1 VTRLLIR
8 GRLLSFLTEPEGLD
22 DRASY
27 RFAED
32 GGLLVEDGRIV
43 AMGDFAAVSAQAG
56 PGVETVDHR
65 PHLVLPGFI
74 DAHVHMPQMQVIASY
89 GAELLDWLNKYTF
102 PEETKFRDAQHA
114 RRLARLFLDEV
125 LRQGTTTVAAYC
137 SVHRTSAEAFFAE
150 ALDRDMLVIGGKVM
164 MDRNAPDGLRD
175 TPQSGYDDT
184 RALIAEWHGRGRLN
198 YAVTPRFAITSSPE
212 QLEMAGQLMREF
224 PDLHMQ
230 THLSENHAEIALTQE
245 LYPWSKDYTDVYE
258 HYGLLGPKAL
268 FGHCIHLSEREADAL
283 SESGSV
289 AVFCPTSNL
298 FLGSGLFDYQRYRR
312 RAKPL
317 RIAAASDVGGGTN
330 YSMLRTMDEG
340 YKVIALQGE
349 KLNPFAS
356 FWQMTLGNARAL
368 SIETRVGT
376 LDEGTDADFV
386 VLDARATPAM
396 AVRMETVETLAEEL
410 FLLQT
415 LGDDRAVREV
425 YVAGR
430 AVKSGLGGAMAGAL

>member
-1 VTRLLIR
+1 MTRLLIR

-27 RFAED
+27 RFAEN

-43 AMGDFAAVSAQAG
+43 AMGDFAAVSARAG
-56 PGVETVDHR
+56 PDVEVVDHR

-89 GAELLDWLNKYTF
+89 GAELLDWLNTYTF
-102 PEETKFRDAQHA
+102 PEETRFRDAQHA
-114 RRLARLFLDEV
+114 RRLARLFLDEA

-137 SVHRTSAEAFFAE
+137 SVHRASADAFFAE

-164 MDRNAPDGLRD
+164 MDRNAPEGLRD
-175 TPQSGYDDT
+175 TPQSGYDDS
-184 RALIAEWHGRGRLN
+184 RALIAEWHGRGRLH
-198 YAVTPRFAITSSPE
+198 YAVTPRFAITSSP
-212 QLEMAGQLMREF
+212 QQMEMAGQLMREF

-245 LYPWSKDYTDVYE
+245 LYPWSKDYTDVYA

-317 RIAAASDVGGGTN
+317 RIAAASDVGGGTS

-368 SIETRVGT
+368 SVETRVGT
-376 LDEGTDADFV
+376 LDEGTDADLV

-396 AVRMETVETLAEEL
+396 AVRMETVATLAEEL

-430 AVKSGLGGAMAGAL
+430 PVKGGLAGAAGAL

>member
-1 VTRLLIR
+1 MTSLLLR
-8 GRLLSFLTEPEGLD
+8 GRLLSFITEPEGPD

-27 RFAED
+27 RYAED
-32 GGLLVEDGRIV
+32 GGLLIADGRIS
-43 AMGDFAAVSAQAG
+43 AMGEYAVVAAKAG
-56 PGVETVDHR
+56 PSVETVDHR
-65 PHLVLPGFI
+65 PHLILPGFI

-89 GAELLDWLNKYTF
+89 GAELLDWLNNYTF

-114 RRLARLFLDEV
+114 RRIARLFLDEMV
-125 LRQGTTTVAAYC
+125 RQGTTTVAAYC
-137 SVHRTSAEAFFAE
+137 SVHKASAEAFFAE
-150 ALDRDMLVIGGKVM
+150 ALARDMLVVGGKVM

-175 TPQSGYDDT
+175 TPQSSYDDS
-184 RALIAEWHGRGRLN
+184 RALIAEWHGRGRLL

-212 QLEMAGQLMREF
+212 QLEMAGQLMRDF

-230 THLSENHAEIALTQE
+230 THLSENHAEIAYTQE
-245 LYPWSKDYTDVYE
+245 LYPWSKDYTDIYA

-283 SESGSV
+283 SDTGSV

-298 FLGSGLFDYQRYRR
+298 FLGSGMFDYHRYRR

-340 YKVIALQGE
+340 YKVIASHGE
-349 KLNPFAS
+349 KLNPLAS
-356 FWQMTLGNARAL
+356 FWQMTLGNAKAL
-368 SIETRVGT
+368 SLEHRAGT
-376 LDEGTDADFV
+376 LEEGTDADIV
-386 VLDARATPAM
+386 VLDARATPGM
-396 AVRMETVETLAEEL
+396 ALRMETIETLAEEL

-430 AVKSGLGGAMAGAL
+430 AAKSALAA